1 MYQTSQS
8 GQASG
13 SPPHPA
19 PVVQQAITSLS
30 PSMCK
35 TLYIVRHCKAAGQQ
49 PDAALTAEGHLQAE
63 QLAKQ
68 LAAGPIDRIISSP
81 FARAT
86 QSIAPLAD
94 RLGLPI
100 ATDKRL
106 AERVLVAGDLSEWLA
121 ALKSSFDDLDRC
133 FPGGESCRAA
143 MERALQVGPTASPS
157 GSSWRG
163 KRRDGY
169 PLGARV
175 MRARQQPKGVP
186 HVTIA
191 STYDRR
197 HDARRTVPNHA
208 GHLHQGSARSGRP
221 LSPLPGRAK
230 RRGGPRLPAC
240 HA

>member
-19 PVVQQAITSLS
+19 PVVQQATTSRS

-63 QLAKQ
+63 QLAEQ
-68 LAAGPIDRIISSP
+68 LAAVPIDRIISSP

-121 ALKSSFDDLDRC
+121 ALKSGFDDLDRS
-133 FPGGESCRAA
+133 FPGGESSRAA
-143 MERALQVGPTASPS
+143 MERALQVVSE
-157 GSSWRG
+157 
-163 KRRDGY
+163 
-169 PLGARV
+169 V
-175 MRARQQPKGVP
+175 MALPVNVTVVVTHGNLMTLLLKHFDDRIGFAEWQQLTNPDIFR
-186 HVTIA
+186 IA
-191 STYDRR
+191 W
-197 HDARRTVPNHA
+197 A
-208 GHLHQGSARSGRP
+208 SGRAEIT
-221 LSPLPGRAK
+221 RVWDA
-230 RRGGPRLPAC
+230 
-240 HA
+240 